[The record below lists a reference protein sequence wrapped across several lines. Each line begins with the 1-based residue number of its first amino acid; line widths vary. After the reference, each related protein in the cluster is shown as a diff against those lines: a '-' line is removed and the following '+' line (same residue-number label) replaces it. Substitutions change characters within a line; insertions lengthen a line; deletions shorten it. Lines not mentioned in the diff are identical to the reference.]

1 MNKLFEQRKLYNLRS
16 QTDFITQRINN
27 GLKFVTLHQ
36 LVLET
41 LEVQENYIHHTG
53 YAISHILGTSHSEV
67 LW

>member
-27 GLKFVTLHQ
+27 GLKFATLHQ

-41 LEVQENYIHHTG
+41 LEVQENQ
-53 YAISHILGTSHSEV
+53 V
-67 LW
+67 LD